1 MEPDWRG
8 RHTLRLETTVPIVVL
23 GDISEQ
29 PAEHYLTPGQ
39 QLPVIL
45 ASPANVV
52 FQPASPAITEEPLAP
67 TSAVGWFI

>member
-8 RHTLRLETTVPIVVL
+8 RHTLRLETTVL
-23 GDISEQ
+23 GNISEQ

-52 FQPASPAITEEPLAP
+52 FQPASPAITEEPLAH